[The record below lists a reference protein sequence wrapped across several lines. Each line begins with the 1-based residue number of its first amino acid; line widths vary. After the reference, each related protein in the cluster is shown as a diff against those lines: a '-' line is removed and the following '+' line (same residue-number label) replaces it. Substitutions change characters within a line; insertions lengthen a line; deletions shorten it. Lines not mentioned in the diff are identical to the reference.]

1 MKVFMKLKYWRYVSF
16 LKEWKHI
23 LCYIC
28 SAYRTALIIE
38 SSYEQH
44 SYCNKEPTCNQCLDV
59 PGAFGGPETRN

>member
-1 MKVFMKLKYWRYVSF
+1 MKVFMKLKYWCYVSF

-38 SSYEQH
+38 SSYE
-44 SYCNKEPTCNQCLDV
+44 
-59 PGAFGGPETRN
+59 